1 MTSTGGTPT
10 ATAPSGAPGTGAGT
24 SGRIVTGVD
33 GSPGSAVALA
43 WALAEGALRHV
54 PVHVVLTWALP
65 ATVGYAPMMMVS
77 DVDMEGAARSAL
89 DAALSGHG
97 DLDQRPSD
105 SPVTTEVV
113 EGNAAHT
120 LLDASRDAGLLVV
133 GTRGHGGFAG
143 LLLGSVSQQVV
154 AHATCPVVV
163 VHQPAHDAAAADRG
177 LSTRRGT

>member
-1 MTSTGGTPT
+1 M
-10 ATAPSGAPGTGAGT
+10 
-24 SGRIVTGVD
+24 
-33 GSPGSAVALA
+33 
-43 WALAEGALRHV
+43 LRHV

-77 DVDMEGAARSAL
+77 EVDMESASQAAL
-89 DAALSGHG
+89 DAALSEHG
-97 DLDQRPSD
+97 DLDRRPAD

-163 VHQPAHDAAAADRG
+163 VHHPAHGAPAASTARPNAA
-177 LSTRRGT
+177 